1 MLLPLLSSFSR
12 PWTTSKTHQHCLK
25 RSGTSAPLQ
34 ERRRK
39 KTRLHK
45 VLSNKMILIAT

>member
-25 RSGTSAPLQ
+25 RSRTSAPLQ

-39 KTRLHK
+39 RLDFIK
-45 VLSNKMILIAT
+45 YCQTK